1 MPKRTF
7 KKWKHQGGDTLVSLF
22 LTLLALILRRL
33 PPEAMISIAKILG
46 KTAYLFQK
54 KYRKRVI
61 QNLSNAFGTEKESG
75 EIAKL
80 AREVFFHSA
89 LIPLETVY
97 VYSNPLER
105 FLLKIDIKGRENLD
119 VALAR
124 GKGVIA
130 LGAHLGPFTL
140 VGTRLTME
148 GYSFNL
154 IINEGSFPKM
164 WKKLNGFQQRL
175 GQNTIPLKPV
185 TSSLKKSLNCLRR
198 NEILYLIA
206 DEQQRRGGVPVPFFG
221 QTAYT
226 ASGPAI
232 LSLKT
237 GAPILPMFIL
247 REEGIR
253 RELVIGQPI
262 EIERT
267 FDMEKD
273 IRRLTAK
280 FTLAIE
286 KVVRQHP
293 SQWSWLNRRW
303 KLPPLSSAPPLPS
316 PNPLLAERDSG
327 RRGFAQTGPDERGS

>member
-1 MPKRTF
+1 MPLRDGFAMFKRTF
-7 KKWKHQGGDTLVSLF
+7 KKWKHRFGDALVSLL
-22 LTLLALILRRL
+22 LTLFALMLRCL
-33 PPEAMISIAKILG
+33 SPEAMISISKILG
-46 KTAYLFQK
+46 KTAYLLQK

-61 QNLSNAFGTEKESG
+61 QNLSSAFGSEKDPE
-75 EIAKL
+75 EIVKL
-80 AREVFFHSA
+80 AREVFYHFT

-105 FLLKIDIKGRENLD
+105 FLLKIEIKGKENLD
-119 VALAR
+119 LALTQ

-140 VGTRLTME
+140 VGTRLCVE
-148 GYSFNL
+148 GYPFNL
-154 IINEGSFPKM
+154 IINEGSFPRL
-164 WKKLNGFQQRL
+164 WKKLKGFQQGL

-198 NEILYLIA
+198 NEVLYLIA

-221 QTAYT
+221 QKAYT

-232 LSLKT
+232 LSFKT

-247 REEGIR
+247 REDGIR
-253 RELVIGQPI
+253 RILVIGQPI
-262 EIERT
+262 QIERT

-273 IRRLTAK
+273 VQMLTAK

-286 KVVRQHP
+286 NVVRQYP

-303 KLPPLSSAPPLPS
+303 KLPPSPPPL
-316 PNPLLAERDSG
+316 
-327 RRGFAQTGPDERGS
+327 

>member
-1 MPKRTF
+1 MARTSWCDGFAMWKRTF
-7 KKWKHQGGDTLVSLF
+7 KKWEHQCEDVLISSL
-22 LTLLALILRRL
+22 LTLFAFILRCL
-33 PPEAMISIAKILG
+33 PPEAMISLAKILG

-61 QNLSNAFGTEKESG
+61 QNLSRAFGSEKDPE
-75 EIAKL
+75 EIVKL
-80 AREVFFHSA
+80 ARDVFFHFT

-105 FLLKIDIKGRENLD
+105 FLLKIETEGKEYLD
-119 VALAR
+119 MALTQ

-140 VGTRLTME
+140 VGTRLCVE
-148 GYSFNL
+148 GYPFNL
-154 IINEGSFPKM
+154 IINEGSFPRL
-164 WKKLNGFQQRL
+164 WKKLKGFQQRL

-206 DEQQRRGGVPVPFFG
+206 DEQQRRGGIPVPFFG
-221 QTAYT
+221 QKAYT

-247 REEGIR
+247 REDGIQR
-253 RELVIGQPI
+253 KLVIGQPI

-267 FDMEKD
+267 FDMAND
-273 IRRLTAK
+273 VQMLTAK

-286 KVVRQHP
+286 KVVRQYP

-303 KLPPLSSAPPLPS
+303 KIPPLTPPS
-316 PNPLLAERDSG
+316 PR
-327 RRGFAQTGPDERGS
+327 